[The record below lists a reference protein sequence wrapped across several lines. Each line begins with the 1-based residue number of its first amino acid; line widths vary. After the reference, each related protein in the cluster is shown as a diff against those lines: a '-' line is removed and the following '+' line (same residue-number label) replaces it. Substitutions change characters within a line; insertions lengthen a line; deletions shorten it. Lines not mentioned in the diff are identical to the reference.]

1 MNINDQIHDKIHS
14 PDNPIAASTPNLMA
28 VAAASAG
35 QTKQNLPLNNIA
47 MISRTLP
54 RAGALCQNDQR
65 RVEGNVF
72 RYDFDD
78 LPPVD
83 RKLKPKKS
91 IDEPVS
97 PQHQT
102 KPQVDRKLK
111 PAVAAIARA
120 ATASSSNSTTQPS
133 FMEIRTLPR
142 YGLTNGDENMLQ
154 AAPSTQHKLQ
164 YIELDIPSSA
174 SGPTPMPKNTNSRAS
189 LISLN
194 NNNNMYVANP
204 VLRHHRSASM
214 SSHKSVDSSISC
226 PGSGVVY
233 NYVDFVKTDAFK
245 RILDE
250 RKKEGS
256 K

>member
-1 MNINDQIHDKIHS
+1 
-14 PDNPIAASTPNLMA
+14 MA
-28 VAAASAG
+28 VAAASAAG
-35 QTKQNLPLNNIA
+35 QIKQNVPFNNIA
-47 MISRTLP
+47 VISRTLP
-54 RAGALCQNDQR
+54 RAGALCQNEQR

-91 IDEPVS
+91 AEDPVS

-111 PAVAAIARA
+111 PAVAVRA
-120 ATASSSNSTTQPS
+120 AAPNATSSNPTQQQS

-142 YGLTNGDENMLQ
+142 YVSTNGDENMLQ
-154 AAPSTQHKLQ
+154 AASTQHKLQ
-164 YIELDIPSSA
+164 YIELDIGSSA
-174 SGPTPMPKNTNSRAS
+174 AGPTPMPKNTNSRAS

-194 NNNNMYVANP
+194 NNNNVFNITNP

-214 SSHKSVDSSISC
+214 SSQKSVDSSLGG

-245 RILDE
+245 RILEE

>member
-28 VAAASAG
+28 VAAASAAG
-35 QTKQNLPLNNIA
+35 QTKQNVPFNNIA

-65 RVEGNVF
+65 REEGNVF
-72 RYDFDD
+72 RYDFDN

-91 IDEPVS
+91 IDEPIS

-102 KPQVDRKLK
+102 KPQVPQVDRKLK
-111 PAVAAIARA
+111 PAVTARA
-120 ATASSSNSTTQPS
+120 NPNPTQPS
-133 FMEIRTLPR
+133 FMEIRTLPK
-142 YGLTNGDENMLQ
+142 YVAANGDENLVQ
-154 AAPSTQHKLQ
+154 AASTQHKLQ
-164 YIELDIPSSA
+164 YIELDIANSTT
-174 SGPTPMPKNTNSRAS
+174 GPTPLPKNPNNRAS
-189 LISLN
+189 LISLQN
-194 NNNNMYVANP
+194 NNNNNVFNITNP

-214 SSHKSVDSSISC
+214 SSQKSVDSLGG